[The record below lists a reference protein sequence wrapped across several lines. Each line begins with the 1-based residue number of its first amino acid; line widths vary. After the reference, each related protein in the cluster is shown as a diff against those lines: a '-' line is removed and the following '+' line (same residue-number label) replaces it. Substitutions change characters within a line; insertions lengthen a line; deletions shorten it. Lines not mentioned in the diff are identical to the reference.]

1 MKPTAIYARFS
12 SDLQRDKSIADQL
25 ALCREYLARHNLEL
39 VAEYS
44 DAAKTGASIIGRN
57 GLLTLMA
64 DAQAGRFSVLVTES
78 LDRLSRDQEDLAG
91 IFKSLSFCGVELVGV
106 NGGRADTVQIGVR
119 GMLGALYLQDLADK
133 TRRGLAGKIAEGKSA
148 GGKAYGYRPVK
159 GEPGDLEI
167 VPEEAEVVRRI
178 YQEYASGKSPRH
190 IARDLNRDHVP
201 APRGAAWA
209 ANTLN
214 GTRNKGTGMLR
225 VPIYRGVIVWNKVRY
240 VRDPETG
247 RRVTRPN
254 PQSEWK
260 TSDAPHLRIVDDEL
274 WFKVQDRLGVHGDS
288 GGRKHRVAKRRLLSG
303 LLKCGVCGS
312 GMTVN
317 GGGDGRSRILC
328 SRHRESA
335 SCAHKRS
342 YYLDTVEAIVVGVL
356 RKALAEPNLIHTF
369 VETYVA
375 ERRKL
380 SVDIAKQH
388 NRAETE
394 LAKAKAALNRG
405 IDALIA
411 GRITNEEWA
420 NRRPELDARVSQA
433 ERELALC
440 KSPAKVD
447 LHPGALKKYRDAV
460 DSLHDLLGKESVA
473 AGHEH
478 LIDAFQDLVH
488 SVIVHPTPK
497 GSPVCVE
504 IFGQLSALTGEP
516 ICKMAVAGAG
526 FEPAAFRL

>member
-1 MKPTAIYARFS
+1 
-12 SDLQRDKSIADQL
+12 
-25 ALCREYLARHNLEL
+25 
-39 VAEYS
+39 
-44 DAAKTGASIIGRN
+44 
-57 GLLTLMA
+57 
-64 DAQAGRFSVLVTES
+64 
-78 LDRLSRDQEDLAG
+78 
-91 IFKSLSFCGVELVGV
+91 
-106 NGGRADTVQIGVR
+106 
-119 GMLGALYLQDLADK
+119 
-133 TRRGLAGKIAEGKSA
+133 
-148 GGKAYGYRPVK
+148 
-159 GEPGDLEI
+159 
-167 VPEEAEVVRRI
+167 
-178 YQEYASGKSPRH
+178 
-190 IARDLNRDHVP
+190 
-201 APRGAAWA
+201 
-209 ANTLN
+209 
-214 GTRNKGTGMLR
+214 
-225 VPIYRGVIVWNKVRY
+225 
-240 VRDPETG
+240 
-247 RRVTRPN
+247 
-254 PQSEWK
+254 
-260 TSDAPHLRIVDDEL
+260 
-274 WFKVQDRLGVHGDS
+274 
-288 GGRKHRVAKRRLLSG
+288 
-303 LLKCGVCGS
+303 
-312 GMTVN
+312 MTVN

-388 NRAETE
+388 SRAETE
-394 LAKAKAALNRG
+394 LAKAKAALNCG

-516 ICKMAVAGAG
+516 ICKMAVAGARSKHNCAAITHKLNPIIDVG
-526 FEPAAFRL
+526 SWDYAAGSRAIPIPAHSIPVQPCWASN